1 MFNLV
6 SCFHLLLMFYCP
18 VAAPVCV
25 FQLSSVQ
32 QCSGWWRWWLVTS
45 GPGDDK
51 WDAIIALHSHLICSI
66 SPSIIINITNQ
77 NRNDSC
83 NMQCFVLIL
92 LANDILPFNIYNFPY
107 IGCFIFDIIIFH
119 SQVINLK
126 LKVSVCLLY
135 HYRILGSAL
144 QLLYKEFSTKIFF

>member
-1 MFNLV
+1 MFSSFINVL
-6 SCFHLLLMFYCP
+6 
-18 VAAPVCV
+18 
-25 FQLSSVQ
+25 LSSCSSGLCVPAVQ
-32 QCSGWWRWWLVTS
+32 CPTMFWVVDMVVTS

-66 SPSIIINITNQ
+66 SPFIIINITNQ

-144 QLLYKEFSTKIFF
+144 QLLYKEFLTKIFF